1 MHAVSAGIPRH
12 VLSAIRSVPRHSTP
26 FKVHNFLGF
35 KRLCSTRGLCHAHL
49 SATDRPAALSSV
61 VDDDKRAKKEHK
73 KDKRD
78 KKKKKKKDKKQKK
91 DKKSTS
97 VDDAPGN
104 TDRSTAPP
112 SISGLDS
119 LLNPTQPGSL
129 HQSVLSMPS
138 VLNVPTAP
146 LLLSP
151 LSTTSSSTMP
161 LFRPLQERAKSAV
174 ALGNL
179 KPPPPA
185 MEPVQASVK
194 PPSPPPPPVEQSTPL
209 PLNITIPTASVP
221 DTDDAKALSA
231 RNKKKKKRKRVRAV
245 VVTPTEEDAKWVQ
258 CDKCKKW
265 RTVPEELD
273 LTAMSNKAWYCPMND
288 WDVRYASC
296 DVPEEVVEPKV
307 KKAKID
313 DDNDDMEDFPAT
325 PKAMGGT
332 AAPAA
337 LAQDTAQ
344 SQSSASA
351 SMSLAS
357 STFTKSEPEKK
368 EVKLTKKQ
376 RAKLKASQPR
386 GQKAA
391 SAAGA
396 VSSPGAKEIEWV
408 QCDVKSCGKWRVVP
422 SSIDISSLP
431 IKWYCSLNTWA
442 PSLAN
447 CSVRFIQNEIS
458 QLNKQVKAPELMPVL
473 EWAQC
478 EKCNKWR
485 KLPAHV
491 KSANLPDKWYC
502 SLNHW
507 NPAYDMHAMKC
518 DVLMAAGHC
527 RVASCSVP
535 EETDQEHVP
544 ARAPIPIGP
553 RPKRGKLCYRELLYA
568 GNGQLRKESSTLSF
582 EYEGKLYH
590 RDDQY
595 RNSSM
600 YLAPSASGPPKPS
613 ADEVQ
618 DCTNAIDSTDS
629 SAGLSQPEEDHLKYL
644 LHGILKADTEQ
655 AGKSM
660 LDLVAALHNDKAVVR
675 HPPVYYS
682 YATVARAVQAM
693 VASGDMEEFRDD
705 RLVTVTVPMQISSYA
720 SAYYVAGESNHE
732 NRTWKERHT
741 GPHLLYR
748 RRIQY
753 KKPLKLAKPW
763 KQQGFAGWGA

>member
-1 MHAVSAGIPRH
+1 
-12 VLSAIRSVPRHSTP
+12 
-26 FKVHNFLGF
+26 
-35 KRLCSTRGLCHAHL
+35 
-49 SATDRPAALSSV
+49 
-61 VDDDKRAKKEHK
+61 
-73 KDKRD
+73 
-78 KKKKKKKDKKQKK
+78 
-91 DKKSTS
+91 
-97 VDDAPGN
+97 
-104 TDRSTAPP
+104 
-112 SISGLDS
+112 
-119 LLNPTQPGSL
+119 
-129 HQSVLSMPS
+129 MPS

-396 VSSPGAKEIEWV
+396 VGSPGAKEIEWV

-447 CSVRFIQNEIS
+447 CSVENPSDVESLWQSKAVKSSPPPTKQTAAAANRQGKSSPRNQS
-458 QLNKQVKAPELMPVL
+458 VQLQGSVPTVVDVVATLPLSSVDSASVDSPLGKAKKVKAPELMPVL

-507 NPAYDMHAMKC
+507 NPA
-518 DVLMAAGHC
+518 
-527 RVASCSVP
+527 VASCSVP

-568 GNGQLRKESSTLSF
+568 GNGQLRKAFTEESSTLSF